1 MTSAHFYKK
10 LQIKMIHVEHTY
22 NIQYIYGRRAFAV
35 AGAMAFNAMSDHLRD
50 PSVNTATF
58 V

>member
-1 MTSAHFYKK
+1 
-10 LQIKMIHVEHTY
+10 MIHVEHTY